1 MKRTVLCL
9 LLLPVWLALGPA
21 AWASWGSFTSTG
33 TGTGIGTP
41 SCAQVSGS
49 QVACAVRSGKSAIM
63 VNLFNGTT
71 WGTWKSLA
79 GPVSSNP
86 SCTSDGAGKVI
97 CAATATN
104 GNLQWTILSGGVWSN
119 PAKVA
124 GALFSAPS
132 CAEYTAGQVLC
143 VARNST
149 GGLLG
154 PSITA
159 PPGAPWLTSR
169 PRQCPG
175 RAARLTTRGA

>member
-71 WGTWKSLA
+71 WGRGRAWLGLSVPT
-79 GPVSSNP
+79 PVVR
-86 SCTSDGAGKVI
+86 AM
-97 CAATATN
+97 A
-104 GNLQWTILSGGVWSN
+104 
-119 PAKVA
+119 PAK
-124 GALFSAPS
+124 
-132 CAEYTAGQVLC
+132 
-143 VARNST
+143 
-149 GGLLG
+149 
-154 PSITA
+154 
-159 PPGAPWLTSR
+159 
-169 PRQCPG
+169 
-175 RAARLTTRGA
+175 